1 MALRVSWACN
11 LNFHT
16 VTYNVQSVQKW
27 NEYVRYEKSTTT
39 TISSAHVCKLSRTCN
54 RVRNKANTL
63 IDAKHRGYPTPFII
77 CCDGMRDDHNVS
89 DCLTDCQGCKVIS

>member
-1 MALRVSWACN
+1 MIEMLEDLHDATPGLIITLISPSAKFETRDNLLEGDLIMALRVSWACN

-39 TISSAHVCKLSRTCN
+39 TISCA
-54 RVRNKANTL
+54 
-63 IDAKHRGYPTPFII
+63 
-77 CCDGMRDDHNVS
+77 
-89 DCLTDCQGCKVIS
+89 CL